1 MSEEPPKITFQ
12 QAVINLAT
20 HRLEWE
26 TLLAFI
32 ADEREQFLAD
42 QRQAETPNDVM
53 KTAGS
58 IATLTELKASLTPE
72 GWG

>member
-1 MSEEPPKITFQ
+1 MSEEPKPTLEKAILSLS
-12 QAVINLAT
+12 A
-20 HRLEWE
+20 HRQEWE
-26 TLLAFI
+26 SILQFLES
-32 ADEREQFLAD
+32 EREQFLAD

-58 IATLTELKASLTPE
+58 IATLTELKATLTPV